1 MYEFMFYLLFYQFIV
16 LLASVIVN
24 IYKEV
29 EKEIEEETEE
39 EEEIKMV
46 PYEEKYKDK
55 IKTINSLVNDK
66 TFLDN
71 LKFSFV
77 METTPNGNVLMFW
90 DNNRS
95 SFIYYSDTSI
105 PYRYLEVVARKYVI
119 MNNCRE
125 IYFIMEEQLKPLK
138 KEEIVEKKEEKNVF
152 AKLKSY
158 NQSSILDTKNIAPK
172 KQNQN
177 TQLPRIQI
185 NQKEPDKNDILLK
198 ENNIITKPFIE
209 ENNLSYNYSYYPILF
224 DNEEILIE
232 TKIKL
237 ENAGINSRRY
247 FYPSLNKLNYV
258 KIIRNS
264 ICNSKVTESYVF
276 TFV

>member
-1 MYEFMFYLLFYQFIV
+1 MISIILNVDYMYNFMLYLLFYQFIV
-16 LLASVIVN
+16 LFAGFLLN

-29 EKEIEEETEE
+29 EKEIEDEKEE
-39 EEEIKMV
+39 EEEEEKEIKMV
-46 PYEEKYKDK
+46 PYEDKYKDK
-55 IKTINSLVNDK
+55 IKEINSVEEINSDK
-66 TFLDN
+66 KTLLDN
-71 LKFSFV
+71 LKFSIV
-77 METTPNGNVLMFW
+77 METTPNGNVLMYW

-177 TQLPRIQI
+177 IQLPRIQI
-185 NQKEPDKNDILLK
+185 NQKETDKNEILLK
-198 ENNIITKPFIE
+198 ENANR
-209 ENNLSYNYSYYPILF
+209 YSY
-224 DNEEILIE
+224 E
-232 TKIKL
+232 
-237 ENAGINSRRY
+237 G
-247 FYPSLNKLNYV
+247 
-258 KIIRNS
+258 KIINFS
-264 ICNSKVTESYVF
+264 FLQKPKKNMKEKISFSEFKKIQKSKHNK
-276 TFV
+276 

>member
-1 MYEFMFYLLFYQFIV
+1 MISLDVDYMYKFMFYLLFYQFIV
-16 LLASVIVN
+16 LLASVIFN

-46 PYEEKYKDK
+46 PYEDKYKDK
-55 IKTINSLVNDK
+55 IKTINSLQNDK
-66 TFLDN
+66 TFLDK

-172 KQNQN
+172 KKNQN

-185 NQKEPDKNDILLK
+185 NQKETDKNEILLK
-198 ENNIITKPFIE
+198 ENANRYSYEGKLINFSFLQKPKKNMKEKISFSEFKKYRIQNII
-209 ENNLSYNYSYYPILF
+209 
-224 DNEEILIE
+224 
-232 TKIKL
+232 
-237 ENAGINSRRY
+237 
-247 FYPSLNKLNYV
+247 NK
-258 KIIRNS
+258 
-264 ICNSKVTESYVF
+264 
-276 TFV
+276 

>member
-1 MYEFMFYLLFYQFIV
+1 MISLNVDYMYKFMFYLLFYQFIV
-16 LLASVIVN
+16 LFASVIFN

-29 EKEIEEETEE
+29 EKEIEEEEEEEE
-39 EEEIKMV
+39 EEEIKLV
-46 PYEEKYKDK
+46 PYEDKYKDK
-55 IKTINSLVNDK
+55 IKAVEAIKTDK
-66 TFLDN
+66 KLLDN

-95 SFIYYSDTSI
+95 SFIYYSDTCI

-185 NQKEPDKNDILLK
+185 TQKETEKNEILLK
-198 ENNIITKPFIE
+198 ENANRYSYEGKIINFSFLQKPKKNMKEKISFSEFKKYKNQNII
-209 ENNLSYNYSYYPILF
+209 
-224 DNEEILIE
+224 
-232 TKIKL
+232 
-237 ENAGINSRRY
+237 
-247 FYPSLNKLNYV
+247 NK
-258 KIIRNS
+258 
-264 ICNSKVTESYVF
+264 
-276 TFV
+276 

>member
-1 MYEFMFYLLFYQFIV
+1 MISIILNVDYMYKFMFYLLFYQFIV
-16 LLASVIVN
+16 LFASVIFN

-29 EKEIEEETEE
+29 EKEIEEEEEEE
-39 EEEIKMV
+39 EEEIKLV
-46 PYEEKYKDK
+46 PYEDKYKDK
-55 IKTINSLVNDK
+55 IKAVEAIKTDK
-66 TFLDN
+66 TLLDN

-185 NQKEPDKNDILLK
+185 TQKETEKNEILLK
-198 ENNIITKPFIE
+198 ENANR
-209 ENNLSYNYSYYPILF
+209 YSY
-224 DNEEILIE
+224 E
-232 TKIKL
+232 
-237 ENAGINSRRY
+237 G
-247 FYPSLNKLNYV
+247 
-258 KIIRNS
+258 KIINFS
-264 ICNSKVTESYVF
+264 FLQKPKKNMKEKISFSEFKKIQNSKHNK
-276 TFV
+276 

>member
-1 MYEFMFYLLFYQFIV
+1 MYNFMLYLLFYQFIV
-16 LLASVIVN
+16 LFAGFLLN

-29 EKEIEEETEE
+29 EKEIEDEKEE
-39 EEEIKMV
+39 EEEEEKEIKMV
-46 PYEEKYKDK
+46 PYEDKYKDK
-55 IKTINSLVNDK
+55 IKEINSVEEINSDK
-66 TFLDN
+66 KTLLDN
-71 LKFSFV
+71 LKFSIV
-77 METTPNGNVLMFW
+77 METTPNGNVLMYW

-177 TQLPRIQI
+177 IQLPRIQI
-185 NQKEPDKNDILLK
+185 NQKETDKNEILLK
-198 ENNIITKPFIE
+198 ENANR
-209 ENNLSYNYSYYPILF
+209 YSY
-224 DNEEILIE
+224 E
-232 TKIKL
+232 
-237 ENAGINSRRY
+237 G
-247 FYPSLNKLNYV
+247 
-258 KIIRNS
+258 KIINFS
-264 ICNSKVTESYVF
+264 FLQKPKKNMKEKISFSEFKKIQKSKHNK
-276 TFV
+276 

>member
-1 MYEFMFYLLFYQFIV
+1 MNSLSVDYMYKFMFYLLFYQFIV
-16 LLASVIVN
+16 LFASVIFN

-29 EKEIEEETEE
+29 EKEIEEEEE
-39 EEEIKMV
+39 EEEEEEDVKMV
-46 PYEEKYKDK
+46 PYEDKYKDK
-55 IKTINSLVNDK
+55 IKEINSVEEINSDK
-66 TFLDN
+66 KAL

-77 METTPNGNVLMFW
+77 METTPNGNVLMYW

-185 NQKEPDKNDILLK
+185 KQKETDKNEILLK
-198 ENNIITKPFIE
+198 ENANR
-209 ENNLSYNYSYYPILF
+209 YSY
-224 DNEEILIE
+224 EGKLINFSFLQKPKKNMKE
-232 TKIKL
+232 KISFSEFK
-237 ENAGINSRRY
+237 
-247 FYPSLNKLNYV
+247 
-258 KIIRNS
+258 KIQ
-264 ICNSKVTESYVF
+264 NSKHNK
-276 TFV
+276 

>member
-1 MYEFMFYLLFYQFIV
+1 MISLNVDYMYKFMIYLLFYQFIV
-16 LLASVIVN
+16 LLASVIFN

-29 EKEIEEETEE
+29 EKEIEEEEEEEE

-46 PYEEKYKDK
+46 PYEDKYKDK
-55 IKTINSLVNDK
+55 IKAVEAIKTDK
-66 TFLDN
+66 TLLDN

-95 SFIYYSDTSI
+95 SFIYYSDTCI

-138 KEEIVEKKEEKNVF
+138 KEEIVEKKEENNVF

-185 NQKEPDKNDILLK
+185 TQKETDKNEILLK
-198 ENNIITKPFIE
+198 ENANRYSYEGKIINFSFLQKPKKNMKEKISFSEFKKYKNQNII
-209 ENNLSYNYSYYPILF
+209 
-224 DNEEILIE
+224 
-232 TKIKL
+232 
-237 ENAGINSRRY
+237 
-247 FYPSLNKLNYV
+247 NK
-258 KIIRNS
+258 
-264 ICNSKVTESYVF
+264 
-276 TFV
+276 

>member
-1 MYEFMFYLLFYQFIV
+1 MNSLSVDYMYKFMFYLLFYQFIV
-16 LLASVIVN
+16 LFASVIFN

-29 EKEIEEETEE
+29 EKEIEEEEE
-39 EEEIKMV
+39 EEEEEVKMV
-46 PYEEKYKDK
+46 RYEDKYKDK
-55 IKTINSLVNDK
+55 IKEINSVEEINSDK
-66 TFLDN
+66 KTLLDN
-71 LKFSFV
+71 LKFSIV
-77 METTPNGNVLMFW
+77 METTPNGNVLMYW

-177 TQLPRIQI
+177 IQLPRIQI
-185 NQKEPDKNDILLK
+185 NQKETDKNEILLK
-198 ENNIITKPFIE
+198 ENANR
-209 ENNLSYNYSYYPILF
+209 YSY
-224 DNEEILIE
+224 E
-232 TKIKL
+232 
-237 ENAGINSRRY
+237 G
-247 FYPSLNKLNYV
+247 
-258 KIIRNS
+258 KIINFS
-264 ICNSKVTESYVF
+264 FLQKPKKNMKEKISFSEFKKIQNSKHNK
-276 TFV
+276 

>member
-1 MYEFMFYLLFYQFIV
+1 MYNFMLYLLFYQFIV
-16 LLASVIVN
+16 LFAGFLLN

-29 EKEIEEETEE
+29 EKEIEDEKEE
-39 EEEIKMV
+39 EEEEEKEIKMV
-46 PYEEKYKDK
+46 PYEDKYKDK
-55 IKTINSLVNDK
+55 IKAINSLEEINSDK
-66 TFLDN
+66 TLLDN
-71 LKFSFV
+71 LKYSFV

-95 SFIYYSDTSI
+95 SFIYYSDTCI

-177 TQLPRIQI
+177 IQLPRIQI
-185 NQKEPDKNDILLK
+185 NQKETDKNEILLK
-198 ENNIITKPFIE
+198 ENANR
-209 ENNLSYNYSYYPILF
+209 YSY
-224 DNEEILIE
+224 E
-232 TKIKL
+232 
-237 ENAGINSRRY
+237 G
-247 FYPSLNKLNYV
+247 
-258 KIIRNS
+258 KIINFS
-264 ICNSKVTESYVF
+264 FLQKPKKNMKEKISFSEFKKIQKSEHNK
-276 TFV
+276 

>member
-1 MYEFMFYLLFYQFIV
+1 MISLSVDYMYKFMFYLLFYQFIV
-16 LLASVIVN
+16 LFASVIFN

-29 EKEIEEETEE
+29 EKEIEEEEE
-39 EEEIKMV
+39 EEEEEVKMV
-46 PYEEKYKDK
+46 RYEDKYKDK
-55 IKTINSLVNDK
+55 IKEINSVEEINSDK
-66 TFLDN
+66 KTLLDN
-71 LKFSFV
+71 LKFSIV
-77 METTPNGNVLMFW
+77 METTPNGNVLMYW

-138 KEEIVEKKEEKNVF
+138 KEEIVGKKEEKNVF

-158 NQSSILDTKNIAPK
+158 NQSSILDTKNIAPN

-185 NQKEPDKNDILLK
+185 KQKETDNNEILLK
-198 ENNIITKPFIE
+198 ENANR
-209 ENNLSYNYSYYPILF
+209 YSY
-224 DNEEILIE
+224 EGKLINFSFLQKPKKNMKE
-232 TKIKL
+232 KISFSEFK
-237 ENAGINSRRY
+237 
-247 FYPSLNKLNYV
+247 
-258 KIIRNS
+258 KIQ
-264 ICNSKVTESYVF
+264 NSKHNK
-276 TFV
+276 

>member
-1 MYEFMFYLLFYQFIV
+1 MFYLLFYQFIV
-16 LLASVIVN
+16 LFASVIFN

-29 EKEIEEETEE
+29 EKEIEEEEE
-39 EEEIKMV
+39 EEEEEVKMV
-46 PYEEKYKDK
+46 RYEDKYKDK
-55 IKTINSLVNDK
+55 IKEINSVEEINSDK
-66 TFLDN
+66 KTLLDN
-71 LKFSFV
+71 LKFSIV
-77 METTPNGNVLMFW
+77 METTPNGNVLMYW

-177 TQLPRIQI
+177 IQLPRIQI
-185 NQKEPDKNDILLK
+185 NQKETDKNEILLK
-198 ENNIITKPFIE
+198 ENANR
-209 ENNLSYNYSYYPILF
+209 YSY
-224 DNEEILIE
+224 E
-232 TKIKL
+232 
-237 ENAGINSRRY
+237 G
-247 FYPSLNKLNYV
+247 
-258 KIIRNS
+258 KIINFS
-264 ICNSKVTESYVF
+264 FLQKPKKNMKEKISFSEFKKIQNSKHNK
-276 TFV
+276 

>member
-1 MYEFMFYLLFYQFIV
+1 MISLNVDYMYKFMIYLLFYQFIV
-16 LLASVIVN
+16 LLASVIFN

-29 EKEIEEETEE
+29 EKEIEEEEE
-39 EEEIKMV
+39 EEEEEVKMV
-46 PYEEKYKDK
+46 PYEDKYKDK
-55 IKTINSLVNDK
+55 IKEINSVEEINSDK
-66 TFLDN
+66 KTLLDK
-71 LKFSFV
+71 LKFSIV
-77 METTPNGNVLMFW
+77 METTPNGNVLMYW

-158 NQSSILDTKNIAPK
+158 NQSSILDTKNIAPN

-185 NQKEPDKNDILLK
+185 KQKETDNNEILLK
-198 ENNIITKPFIE
+198 ENANR
-209 ENNLSYNYSYYPILF
+209 YSY
-224 DNEEILIE
+224 EGKLINFSFLQKPKKNMKE
-232 TKIKL
+232 KISFSEFK
-237 ENAGINSRRY
+237 
-247 FYPSLNKLNYV
+247 
-258 KIIRNS
+258 KIQ
-264 ICNSKVTESYVF
+264 NSKHNK
-276 TFV
+276 

>member
-1 MYEFMFYLLFYQFIV
+1 MFYLLFYQFIV

-46 PYEEKYKDK
+46 PYEDKYKDK

-177 TQLPRIQI
+177 SQLPRIQI
-185 NQKEPDKNDILLK
+185 NQKETDKNDILLK
-198 ENNIITKPFIE
+198 ENANR
-209 ENNLSYNYSYYPILF
+209 YSY
-224 DNEEILIE
+224 EGKLINFSFLQKPKKNMKE
-232 TKIKL
+232 KISFSEFK
-237 ENAGINSRRY
+237 
-247 FYPSLNKLNYV
+247 
-258 KIIRNS
+258 KIQ
-264 ICNSKVTESYVF
+264 NSKHNK
-276 TFV
+276 

>member
-1 MYEFMFYLLFYQFIV
+1 MFYLLFYQFIV
-16 LLASVIVN
+16 LFASVIFN

-29 EKEIEEETEE
+29 EKEIEEEEE
-39 EEEIKMV
+39 EEEEEEDVKMV
-46 PYEEKYKDK
+46 PYEDKYKDK
-55 IKTINSLVNDK
+55 IKEINSVEEINSDK
-66 TFLDN
+66 KAL

-77 METTPNGNVLMFW
+77 METTPNGNVLMYW

-185 NQKEPDKNDILLK
+185 KQKETDKNEILLK
-198 ENNIITKPFIE
+198 ENANR
-209 ENNLSYNYSYYPILF
+209 YSY
-224 DNEEILIE
+224 EGKLINFSFLQKPKKNMKE
-232 TKIKL
+232 KISFSEFK
-237 ENAGINSRRY
+237 
-247 FYPSLNKLNYV
+247 
-258 KIIRNS
+258 KIQ
-264 ICNSKVTESYVF
+264 NSKHNK
-276 TFV
+276 

>member
-1 MYEFMFYLLFYQFIV
+1 MISLDVDYMYKFMFYLLFYQFIV
-16 LLASVIVN
+16 LLASVIFN

-46 PYEEKYKDK
+46 PYEDKYKDK
-55 IKTINSLVNDK
+55 IKTINSLQNDK
-66 TFLDN
+66 TFLDK

-172 KQNQN
+172 KKNQN

-185 NQKEPDKNDILLK
+185 KQKETDNNEILLK
-198 ENNIITKPFIE
+198 ENANI
-209 ENNLSYNYSYYPILF
+209 YSY
-224 DNEEILIE
+224 E
-232 TKIKL
+232 
-237 ENAGINSRRY
+237 G
-247 FYPSLNKLNYV
+247 
-258 KIIRNS
+258 KIINFS
-264 ICNSKVTESYVF
+264 FLQKPKKNMKEKISFSEFKKIQNSKHNK
-276 TFV
+276 

>member
-1 MYEFMFYLLFYQFIV
+1 MIYSIISNVNYMYEFMFYLLFYQFIV

-198 ENNIITKPFIE
+198 ENANR
-209 ENNLSYNYSYYPILF
+209 YSY
-224 DNEEILIE
+224 EGKLINFSFLQKPKKNIKE
-232 TKIKL
+232 KISFSEFK
-237 ENAGINSRRY
+237 
-247 FYPSLNKLNYV
+247 
-258 KIIRNS
+258 KIQ
-264 ICNSKVTESYVF
+264 NSKHNK
-276 TFV
+276 